1 MSADRPPL
9 STPAHTPLPEHTSP
23 RADDDAARLA
33 VRRLKLFM
41 GTRLGV
47 ATLLLGGTLLLALET
62 RGGIDSFTPRFLM
75 TLIGAIY
82 GSSLVFALWL
92 LRDDSELPVAVA
104 QVACDLMLT
113 TALVYVT
120 GGPASGFT
128 FLYGV
133 AVLNAAMVLGPNA
146 ARISGA
152 AAVLLFTS
160 LTVGLAF
167 QHITAPPD
175 QPPDAYHL
183 AATELTYA
191 SLLNVLG
198 LLLVTLLAAGL
209 SARLLSAGGQL
220 RRAEASAAS
229 LARLNEDIVR
239 SLTSGLITTDLAGRI
254 QTINPAATEML
265 GTDHFSLMGAPLSRF
280 LPLDIGACLERGAQG
295 DVSATREEALATRP
309 DGTQFPVGFSL
320 NALTDGAGQVRGGLV
335 VFQDLSEIV
344 RLREAA
350 ARGERLAVLGRLSA
364 GLAHEIRNPLSSI
377 SGSVQLVRGSQQL
390 DEDDRRLLGIVLREV
405 ERLDDL
411 VSTML
416 LVGRPREP
424 LRRQHDIRTLVSE
437 VVEMARRGPAP
448 DAGVQMEIEL
458 PDAPAFAWVDADQLR
473 QVLWNLVKNALQAS
487 PHGAS
492 VRVCASSGPDSAVL
506 KVIDQGRGIDEAQRE
521 KIYDMFH
528 SERTHGAGIGLA
540 LVRQIIDAH
549 NGTIDIESE
558 QNRGATFVVTLPAH
572 RHAQLT
578 AARAEREPRL
588 RSHPPAA

>member
-1 MSADRPPL
+1 MGSLRPPL
-9 STPAHTPLPEHTSP
+9 DAALTAPSSTRVEE
-23 RADDDAARLA
+23 DGARLA
-33 VRRLKLFM
+33 RRRLKLFM

-47 ATLLLGGTLLLALET
+47 ATLLLGGTLLLALDT

-75 TLIGAIY
+75 TLIAAIY
-82 GSSLVFALWL
+82 GSSLLFALSL
-92 LRDDSELPVAVA
+92 LRPDSEAYVAMA
-104 QVACDLMLT
+104 QVACDLVLT
-113 TALVYVT
+113 TALVYIT
-120 GGPASGFT
+120 GGPGSGFT

-133 AVLNAAMVLGPNA
+133 AVLTAAMVIGPGA
-146 ARISGA
+146 ARYSGA
-152 AAVLLFTS
+152 SAVLLFTG
-160 LTVGLAF
+160 LTVGLALGW
-167 QHITAPPD
+167 ITAPPD
-175 QPPDAYHL
+175 QPQDAYHL

-229 LARLNEDIVR
+229 LARLNTDIVR
-239 SLTSGLITTDLAGRI
+239 SLTSGLITTDRAGRI
-254 QTINPAATEML
+254 QTINPAAVEML
-265 GTDHFSLMGAPLSRF
+265 GTDPFSPLGEPVSRF
-280 LPLDIGACLERGAQG
+280 LPLDIAACLERGAHG

-309 DGTQFPVGFSL
+309 DDTQFPVGFSL
-320 NALTDGAGQVRGGLV
+320 NALTDVSGHLRGGLV

-437 VVEMARRGPAP
+437 VVEMARRGPAL
-448 DAGVQMEIEL
+448 DAGVEMHAEL
-458 PDAPAFAWVDADQLR
+458 PKAPVTAWVDADQLR

-487 PHGAS
+487 PHGAE
-492 VRVCASSGPDSAVL
+492 VRVCAASSGDSAVL
-506 KVIDQGRGIDEAQRE
+506 KVIDQGRGINEQQRE
-521 KIYDMFH
+521 RIYDMFH

-549 NGTIDIESE
+549 HGRIDIESE
-558 QNRGATFVVTLPAH
+558 QNQGATFVVTLPAH
-572 RHAQLT
+572 RHAQLPT
-578 AARAEREPRL
+578 ESAPRPL